1 MQMPFDLSHHVPE
14 FLTDIRE
21 FKAIFESENTEFDRI
36 ELLRRQ
42 AIANRFYDEID
53 KETCERYEKILNLD
67 VGSNDTLDDRRFRI
81 KSMMCMINHYLIQT
95 LENLC
100 GTNNVSV
107 NFKPNE
113 YFIEI
118 RIGLSSKRKSVEA
131 RKLVKRMLPCNMFLV
146 FDLKYNTYKDLSGFT
161 HEYLGSYT
169 QEQLRSELL
178 N

>member
-1 MQMPFDLSHHVPE
+1 
-14 FLTDIRE
+14 
-21 FKAIFESENTEFDRI
+21 
-36 ELLRRQ
+36 
-42 AIANRFYDEID
+42 
-53 KETCERYEKILNLD
+53 
-67 VGSNDTLDDRRFRI
+67 
-81 KSMMCMINHYLIQT
+81 MMCMINHYLIQT

-118 RIGLSSKRKSVEA
+118 RIGLSSKSKFVEA

-161 HEYLGSYT
+161 NEYLGSYT